1 MSAAVGPLLRRSWRH
16 PLRRAGWA
24 LTAFGVAFAF
34 VAVFARGA
42 SAEVPRRH
50 RSTTTPRPQRLL
62 VLSLPATAWADLDPT
77 IAPHLVQLLDH
88 SAVADLATRGAS
100 GLSQLGDG
108 YATLGAGTRSAT
120 DGVTDGEAFGVDERF
135 RGGTAS
141 DAFHL
146 RTGRT
151 ARRGLVHLG
160 LAGLVSKNAGLMF
173 DAKVGALGDALARA
187 GFGRAVIANADGV
200 EPYTPPLP
208 QYRRD
213 AVTGLMR
220 SDGTVPA
227 GAVGPELLQ
236 PDPAAPFGLRLSP
249 DAVEREFRTAW
260 KPRSVVL
267 VEGSDLERADAYK
280 VFATSKEWTRLRK
293 QALAWTDAMVGRL
306 LAGVDS
312 RRDAVV
318 VVGPSH
324 PAKTDAL
331 TVAAVKAPGVKPGLL
346 HSGTTRR
353 AGFATLVDVAPTILD
368 VLGVSP
374 PTSMEGRPLA
384 VQTGGGSAAHRR
396 MTLIDANE
404 NALFRDSL
412 VTEATYVYIVA
423 TVVLAVAFIVGG
435 RVNALRFWLR
445 LVALALIGYL
455 IATYLA
461 GPLHFAAHGGI
472 VAFWCFVIG
481 TAIAIAALCE
491 LVGRRS
497 MLDPLML
504 ALGGLLILHV
514 ADLLAGARTE
524 FNSVFGNSATVGIRF
539 AGLGNLSSAQI
550 TTAAI
555 ALAGLVAWRVGGT
568 RGVRISIA
576 ILAIAL
582 LVIASPIWG
591 QDFGGTLADAPAFVL
606 LGWLLLGRS
615 VGRGFVLALGGL
627 LVGFGAVTGLL
638 DLLRPSGQRSHIG
651 RFFESFG
658 NGSGGSVTVIQRKAS
673 EAFDS
678 LTAYHWVVL
687 ILVIVA
693 LTAFLWTRMGSPLR
707 LAADRIPTLMPTAI
721 AFIIAAVLN
730 TVLND
735 SGITIFGMML
745 AIAGAVAVYI
755 SVVFLDETSGTTTR
769 HTISRA
775 PESAPSAEDG
785 DRVPT
790 TTDA

>member
-1 MSAAVGPLLRRSWRH
+1 V
-16 PLRRAGWA
+16 
-24 LTAFGVAFAF
+24 
-34 VAVFARGA
+34 
-42 SAEVPRRH
+42 
-50 RSTTTPRPQRLL
+50 L
-62 VLSLPATAWADLDPT
+62 VLSLPATAWADLDPA

-88 SAVADLATRGAS
+88 SAVADLATRAAN
-100 GLSQLGDG
+100 GLAQFGDG
-108 YATLGAGTRSAT
+108 YATLGAGSRSAT
-120 DGVTDGEAFGVDERF
+120 DGVTDGEAFGVDEPF
-135 RGGTAS
+135 GDGTAS
-141 DAFHL
+141 EAFHL

-151 ARRGLVHLG
+151 VRRGLVHLG
-160 LAGLVSKNAGLMF
+160 LAGLVSKNAGLLF
-173 DAKVGALGDALARA
+173 DAKAGALGDALARA
-187 GFGRAVIANADGV
+187 GFGRAVVANADGV

-208 QYRRD
+208 RYRRD
-213 AVTGLMR
+213 AVIGLMG

-236 PDPAAPFGLRLSP
+236 PDQAAPFGLRLSP
-249 DAVEREFRTAW
+249 DAVEREFRDVW

-280 VFATSKEWTRLRK
+280 VFSTSEEWSRLRK

-312 RRDAVV
+312 SRDAVV

-331 TVAAVKAPGVKPGLL
+331 TIAAVKAPGVKPGLL
-346 HSGTTRR
+346 RSGTTRR

-368 VLGVSP
+368 TLGVKP
-374 PTSMEGRPLA
+374 PTSMEGRPLT
-384 VQTGGGSAAHRR
+384 VQTGGGSFAHRR
-396 MTLIDANE
+396 TTLIEANT

-412 VTEATYVYIVA
+412 VTEATYVLIVA
-423 TVVLAVAFIVGG
+423 TVVVAVAFVVGG
-435 RVNALRFWLR
+435 RVRALRVWLR
-445 LVALALIGYL
+445 LAALALIGYL

-461 GPLHFAAHGGI
+461 GPLHFAGHGGI

-481 TAIAIAALCE
+481 TALAIGVFCE
-491 LVGRRS
+491 VVGRRS
-497 MLDPLML
+497 VLDPLLL
-504 ALGGLLILHV
+504 ALAGLLILHV
-514 ADLLAGARTE
+514 ADLLTGARAE

-539 AGLGNLSSAQI
+539 VGLGNLSSAQI

-555 ALAGLVAWRVGGT
+555 ALAGLLAWRVGGN

-591 QDFGGTLADAPAFVL
+591 QDFGGTLADAPAFAL

-615 VGRGFVLALGGL
+615 VGRGFVLTLGGL
-627 LVGFGAVTGLL
+627 LVGFGAITGLL

-658 NGSGGSVTVIQRKAS
+658 NGSGDSVTVIQRKAS

-687 ILVIVA
+687 ILVVVA
-693 LTAFLWTRMGSPLR
+693 LTAFVWTRMGSPLR

-721 AFIIAAVLN
+721 AFIVAAVLN

-745 AIAGAVAVYI
+745 AIAG
-755 SVVFLDETSGTTTR
+755 VVVIYLSLAFLDETSGTTTR
-769 HTISRA
+769 RTIDSA
-775 PESAPSAEDG
+775 PESVSSADG
-785 DRVPT
+785 SDRDRVPT
-790 TTDA
+790 STYA

>member
-1 MSAAVGPLLRRSWRH
+1 V
-16 PLRRAGWA
+16 
-24 LTAFGVAFAF
+24 
-34 VAVFARGA
+34 
-42 SAEVPRRH
+42 
-50 RSTTTPRPQRLL
+50 L
-62 VLSLPATAWADLDPT
+62 VLSLPATAWADLDPAV
-77 IAPHLVQLLDH
+77 APHLVQLLDH
-88 SAVADLATRGAS
+88 SAVADLATRAAN
-100 GLSQLGDG
+100 GLAQFGDG

-120 DGVTDGEAFGVDERF
+120 DGVTDGEAFGVDEPF
-135 RGGTAS
+135 GDGTAS
-141 DAFHL
+141 EAFHL

-151 ARRGLVHLG
+151 VRRGLVHLG
-160 LAGLVSKNAGLMF
+160 LAGLVSKNAGLLF
-173 DAKVGALGDALARA
+173 DAKAGALGDALARA
-187 GFGRAVIANADGV
+187 GFGRAVVANADGV

-208 QYRRD
+208 RYRRD
-213 AVTGLMR
+213 AVIGLMG

-236 PDPAAPFGLRLSP
+236 PDQAAPFGLRLSP
-249 DAVEREFRTAW
+249 DAVEREFRDVW

-280 VFATSKEWTRLRK
+280 VFSTSEEWSRLRK

-312 RRDAVV
+312 SRDAVV

-331 TVAAVKAPGVKPGLL
+331 TIAAVKAPGVKPGLL
-346 HSGTTRR
+346 RSGTTRR

-368 VLGVSP
+368 TLGVKP
-374 PTSMEGRPLA
+374 PTSMEGRPLT
-384 VQTGGGSAAHRR
+384 VQTGGGSFAHRR
-396 MTLIDANE
+396 TTLTEANT

-412 VTEATYVYIVA
+412 VTEATYVLIVA
-423 TVVLAVAFIVGG
+423 TVVLAVAFVVGG
-435 RVNALRFWLR
+435 RVRALRVWLR
-445 LVALALIGYL
+445 LAALALIGYL

-461 GPLHFAAHGGI
+461 GPLHFAGHGGI

-481 TAIAIAALCE
+481 TAIAIGVFCE
-491 LVGRRS
+491 VVGRRS
-497 MLDPLML
+497 VLDPLLL
-504 ALGGLLILHV
+504 ALAGLLILHV
-514 ADLLAGARTE
+514 ADLLTGARAE

-539 AGLGNLSSAQI
+539 VGLGNLSSAQI

-555 ALAGLVAWRVGGT
+555 ALAGLLAWRVGGN

-591 QDFGGTLADAPAFVL
+591 QDFGGTLADAPTFAL

-627 LVGFGAVTGLL
+627 LVGFGAITGLL

-658 NGSGGSVTVIQRKAS
+658 NGSGDSVTVIQRKAS

-687 ILVIVA
+687 ILVVVA
-693 LTAFLWTRMGSPLR
+693 LTAFVWTRMGSPLR

-721 AFIIAAVLN
+721 AFIVAAVLN

-745 AIAGAVAVYI
+745 AIAGVIVIYLSLA
-755 SVVFLDETSGTTTR
+755 FLDETSGTTTR
-769 HTISRA
+769 RTIDST
-775 PESAPSAEDG
+775 PESVPSADG
-785 DRVPT
+785 NDRDRVPT
-790 TTDA
+790 STDA

>member
-1 MSAAVGPLLRRSWRH
+1 M
-16 PLRRAGWA
+16 
-24 LTAFGVAFAF
+24 
-34 VAVFARGA
+34 
-42 SAEVPRRH
+42 
-50 RSTTTPRPQRLL
+50 L
-62 VLSLPATAWADLDPT
+62 VLSLPATAWADLDPA

-88 SAVADLATRGAS
+88 SAVADLATRAAN
-100 GLSQLGDG
+100 GLAQFGDG

-120 DGVTDGEAFGVDERF
+120 DGVTDGEAFGVDEPF
-135 RGGTAS
+135 GDGTAS
-141 DAFHL
+141 EAFHL

-151 ARRGLVHLG
+151 VRRGLVHLG
-160 LAGLVSKNAGLMF
+160 LAGLVSKNSGLLF
-173 DAKVGALGDALARA
+173 AAKAGALGDALARA

-208 QYRRD
+208 RYRRD
-213 AVTGLMR
+213 AVIGLMG

-236 PDPAAPFGLRLSP
+236 PDQAAPFGLRLSP
-249 DAVEREFRTAW
+249 DAVEREFRDVW

-280 VFATSKEWTRLRK
+280 VFSTSEEWSRLRK

-312 RRDAVV
+312 GRDAVV

-331 TVAAVKAPGVKPGLL
+331 TIAAVKAPGVKPGLL
-346 HSGTTRR
+346 QSGTTRR

-368 VLGVSP
+368 TLGVKP
-374 PTSMEGRPLA
+374 PTSMEGRPLT
-384 VQTGGGSAAHRR
+384 VQTGGGSFAHRR
-396 MTLIDANE
+396 TTLIEANT

-412 VTEATYVYIVA
+412 VTEATYVLIIA
-423 TVVLAVAFIVGG
+423 TVVIAVAFVVGG
-435 RVNALRFWLR
+435 RVRALRVWLR
-445 LVALALIGYL
+445 LAALALIGYL

-461 GPLHFAAHGGI
+461 GPLHFAGHGGI

-481 TAIAIAALCE
+481 TAIAIGVFCE
-491 LVGRRS
+491 VVGRRS
-497 MLDPLML
+497 VLDPLLL
-504 ALGGLLILHV
+504 ALAGLLILHV
-514 ADLLAGARTE
+514 ADLLTGARAE

-539 AGLGNLSSAQI
+539 VGLGNLSSAQI

-555 ALAGLVAWRVGGT
+555 ALAGLLAWRVGGN

-591 QDFGGTLADAPAFVL
+591 QDFGGTLADAPAFAL

-627 LVGFGAVTGLL
+627 LVGFGAITGLL

-658 NGSGGSVTVIQRKAS
+658 NGSGDSVTVIQRKAS

-687 ILVIVA
+687 ILVVVA
-693 LTAFLWTRMGSPLR
+693 LTAFVWTRMGSPLR
-707 LAADRIPTLMPTAI
+707 VAADRIPTLMPTAI
-721 AFIIAAVLN
+721 AFIVAAMLN
-730 TVLND
+730 TALND

-745 AIAGAVAVYI
+745 AIAG
-755 SVVFLDETSGTTTR
+755 VVVIYLSLAFLDETSGTTTR
-769 HTISRA
+769 RTIDSA
-775 PESAPSAEDG
+775 PESVPSADG
-785 DRVPT
+785 SDRDRVPT
-790 TTDA
+790 STDA

>member
-1 MSAAVGPLLRRSWRH
+1 V
-16 PLRRAGWA
+16 
-24 LTAFGVAFAF
+24 
-34 VAVFARGA
+34 
-42 SAEVPRRH
+42 
-50 RSTTTPRPQRLL
+50 L
-62 VLSLPATAWADLDPT
+62 VLSLPATAWADLDPAV
-77 IAPHLVQLLDH
+77 APHLVQLLDH
-88 SAVADLATRGAS
+88 SAVADLATRAAN
-100 GLSQLGDG
+100 GLAQFGDG

-120 DGVTDGEAFGVDERF
+120 DGVTDGEAFGVDEPF
-135 RGGTAS
+135 GDGTAS
-141 DAFHL
+141 EAFHL

-151 ARRGLVHLG
+151 VRRGLVHLG
-160 LAGLVSKNAGLMF
+160 LAGLVSKNAGLLF
-173 DAKVGALGDALARA
+173 DAKAGALGDALARA
-187 GFGRAVIANADGV
+187 GFGRAVVANADGV

-208 QYRRD
+208 RYRRD
-213 AVTGLMR
+213 AVIGLMG

-236 PDPAAPFGLRLSP
+236 PDQAAPFGLRLSP
-249 DAVEREFRTAW
+249 DAVEREFRDVW

-280 VFATSKEWTRLRK
+280 VFSTSEEWSRLRK

-312 RRDAVV
+312 SRDAVV

-331 TVAAVKAPGVKPGLL
+331 TIAAVKAPGVKPGLL
-346 HSGTTRR
+346 RSGTTRR

-368 VLGVSP
+368 TLGVKP
-374 PTSMEGRPLA
+374 PTSMEGRPLT
-384 VQTGGGSAAHRR
+384 VQTGGGSFAHRR
-396 MTLIDANE
+396 TTLTEANT

-412 VTEATYVYIVA
+412 VTEATYVLIVA
-423 TVVLAVAFIVGG
+423 TVVLAVAFVVGG
-435 RVNALRFWLR
+435 RVRALRVWLR
-445 LVALALIGYL
+445 LAALALIGYL

-461 GPLHFAAHGGI
+461 GPLHFAGHGGI

-481 TAIAIAALCE
+481 TAIAIGVFCE
-491 LVGRRS
+491 VVGRRS
-497 MLDPLML
+497 VLDPLLL
-504 ALGGLLILHV
+504 ALAGLLILHV
-514 ADLLAGARTE
+514 ADLLTGARAE

-539 AGLGNLSSAQI
+539 VGLGNLSSAQI

-555 ALAGLVAWRVGGT
+555 ALAGLLAWRVGGN

-591 QDFGGTLADAPAFVL
+591 QDFGGTLADAPAFAL

-627 LVGFGAVTGLL
+627 LVGFGAITGLL

-658 NGSGGSVTVIQRKAS
+658 NGSGDSVTVIQRKAS

-687 ILVIVA
+687 ILVVVA
-693 LTAFLWTRMGSPLR
+693 LTAFVWTRMGSPLR

-721 AFIIAAVLN
+721 AFIVAAVLN

-745 AIAGAVAVYI
+745 AIAGVIVIYLSLA
-755 SVVFLDETSGTTTR
+755 FLDETSGTTTR
-769 HTISRA
+769 RTIDST
-775 PESAPSAEDG
+775 PESVPSADG
-785 DRVPT
+785 NDRDRVPT
-790 TTDA
+790 STDA

>member
-1 MSAAVGPLLRRSWRH
+1 V
-16 PLRRAGWA
+16 
-24 LTAFGVAFAF
+24 
-34 VAVFARGA
+34 
-42 SAEVPRRH
+42 
-50 RSTTTPRPQRLL
+50 L
-62 VLSLPATAWADLDPT
+62 VLSLPATAWADLDPAV
-77 IAPHLVQLLDH
+77 APHLVQLLDH
-88 SAVADLATRGAS
+88 SAVADLATRAAN
-100 GLSQLGDG
+100 GLAQFGDG

-120 DGVTDGEAFGVDERF
+120 DGVTDGEAFGVDEPF
-135 RGGTAS
+135 GDGTAS
-141 DAFHL
+141 EAFHL

-151 ARRGLVHLG
+151 VRRGLVHLG
-160 LAGLVSKNAGLMF
+160 LAGLVSKNAGLLF
-173 DAKVGALGDALARA
+173 DAKAGALGDALARA
-187 GFGRAVIANADGV
+187 GFGRAVVANADGV

-208 QYRRD
+208 RYRRD
-213 AVTGLMR
+213 AVIGLMG

-236 PDPAAPFGLRLSP
+236 PDQAAPFGLRLSP
-249 DAVEREFRTAW
+249 DAVEGEFRDVW

-280 VFATSKEWTRLRK
+280 VFSTSEEWSRLRK

-312 RRDAVV
+312 SRDAVV

-331 TVAAVKAPGVKPGLL
+331 TIAAVKAPGVKPGLL
-346 HSGTTRR
+346 RSGTTRR

-368 VLGVSP
+368 TLGVKP
-374 PTSMEGRPLA
+374 PTSMEGRPLT
-384 VQTGGGSAAHRR
+384 VQTGGGSFAHRR
-396 MTLIDANE
+396 TTLIEANT

-412 VTEATYVYIVA
+412 VTEATYVLIVA
-423 TVVLAVAFIVGG
+423 TVVLAVAFVVGG
-435 RVNALRFWLR
+435 RVRALRVWLR
-445 LVALALIGYL
+445 LAALALIGYL

-461 GPLHFAAHGGI
+461 GPLHFAGHGGI

-481 TAIAIAALCE
+481 TAIAIGVFCE
-491 LVGRRS
+491 VVGRRS
-497 MLDPLML
+497 VLDPLLL
-504 ALGGLLILHV
+504 ALAGLLILHV
-514 ADLLAGARTE
+514 ADLLTGARAE

-539 AGLGNLSSAQI
+539 VGLGNLSSAQI

-555 ALAGLVAWRVGGT
+555 ALAGLLAWRVGGN

-591 QDFGGTLADAPAFVL
+591 QDFGGTLADAPAFAL

-615 VGRGFVLALGGL
+615 VGRGFVLALGAL
-627 LVGFGAVTGLL
+627 LVGFGAITGLL

-658 NGSGGSVTVIQRKAS
+658 NGSGDSVTVIQRKAS

-687 ILVIVA
+687 ILVVVA
-693 LTAFLWTRMGSPLR
+693 LTAFVWTRMGSPLR

-721 AFIIAAVLN
+721 AFIVAAVLN

-745 AIAGAVAVYI
+745 AIAGVIVIYLSLA
-755 SVVFLDETSGTTTR
+755 FLDETSGTTTR
-769 HTISRA
+769 RTIDST
-775 PESAPSAEDG
+775 PESVPSADG
-785 DRVPT
+785 SDRDRVPT
-790 TTDA
+790 STDA

>member
-1 MSAAVGPLLRRSWRH
+1 VYPAVGPLHLRSWRH
-16 PLRRAGWA
+16 SLRRTGWA
-24 LTAFGVAFAF
+24 LTAFGVAFAL

-42 SAEVPRRH
+42 SADSPRRH
-50 RSTTTPRPQRLL
+50 RSTTAPRPQRLL
-62 VLSLPATAWADLDPT
+62 VLSLPATAWADLDPA

-88 SAVADLATRGAS
+88 SAVADLATRGAN
-100 GLSQLGDG
+100 GLAQFGDG

-120 DGVTDGEAFGVDERF
+120 DGVTDGEAFGVDEQF
-135 RGGTAS
+135 GDGTAS
-141 DAFHL
+141 DAFRL

-151 ARRGLVHLG
+151 VRRALVHLG
-160 LAGLVSKNAGLMF
+160 LAGLVSKNAGLLF
-173 DAKVGALGDALARA
+173 DAKAGALGDALARA

-208 QYRRD
+208 RYRRD
-213 AVTGLMR
+213 AVIGLMG

-236 PDPAAPFGLRLSP
+236 PDQAAPFGLRLSP
-249 DAVEREFRTAW
+249 DAVEQEFRTVW

-280 VFATSKEWTRLRK
+280 VFASSEEWSRLRR

-306 LAGVDS
+306 LAGFDS
-312 RRDAVV
+312 SRDAVV

-346 HSGTTRR
+346 QSGTTRR
-353 AGFATLVDVAPTILD
+353 AGFGALVDVAPTILD
-368 VLGVSP
+368 TLGVKP

-384 VQTGGGSAAHRR
+384 VQTSGGSAAHRR
-396 MTLIDANE
+396 TTLIEANT

-423 TVVLAVAFIVGG
+423 TVVLAVAFMVGG
-435 RVNALRFWLR
+435 RVKALRVWLR

-461 GPLHFAAHGGI
+461 GPLHFAGHGGI

-481 TAIAIAALCE
+481 TAIAIGVFCE

-497 MLDPLML
+497 VLDPLVL

-514 ADLLAGARTE
+514 ADLLTGARAE

-550 TTAAI
+550 TAAAI
-555 ALAGLVAWRVGGT
+555 ALAGLLAWRVGGT

-582 LVIASPIWG
+582 LVIASPSWG
-591 QDFGGTLADAPAFVL
+591 QDFGGTLADAPAFAL

-615 VGRGFVLALGGL
+615 VGRRFVLALGGL
-627 LVGFGAVTGLL
+627 LIGIGVVAGLL

-658 NGSGGSVTVIQRKAS
+658 NGSGGFVTVIQRKAG

-687 ILVIVA
+687 ILAVVA
-693 LTAFLWTRMGSPLR
+693 LTAYVWTRMGSPLR
-707 LAADRIPTLMPTAI
+707 VATDRIPTLVPAAI
-721 AFIIAAVLN
+721 AFGVATALN

-735 SGITIFGMML
+735 SGITITGMML
-745 AIAGAVAVYI
+745 GIAGAAVVCI
-755 SVVFLDETSGTTTR
+755 SLAFLDETSGTATR
-769 HTISRA
+769 RTMDRA
-775 PESAPSAEDG
+775 PESAPSGDG
-785 DRVPT
+785 SDRVPT
-790 TTDA
+790 STDA

>member
-1 MSAAVGPLLRRSWRH
+1 V
-16 PLRRAGWA
+16 
-24 LTAFGVAFAF
+24 
-34 VAVFARGA
+34 
-42 SAEVPRRH
+42 
-50 RSTTTPRPQRLL
+50 L
-62 VLSLPATAWADLDPT
+62 VLSLPATAWEDLDPA

-100 GLSQLGDG
+100 GLAKFGDG

-120 DGVTDGEAFGVDERF
+120 DGVTDGDAFGVDEPF
-135 RGGTAS
+135 GDGTAS
-141 DAFHL
+141 DAFRL

-151 ARRGLVHLG
+151 VRRGLVHLG
-160 LAGLVSKNAGLMF
+160 LAGLVSKNAGLLF
-173 DAKVGALGDALARA
+173 DAKVGALGDALASA

-213 AVTGLMR
+213 AVIGLMG

-236 PDPAAPFGLRLSP
+236 ADQAAPFGLRLSP
-249 DAVEREFRTAW
+249 DAVEREFRTVW

-280 VFATSKEWTRLRK
+280 VFSTSEDWSRLRK
-293 QALAWTDAMVGRL
+293 QALAWTDAMVGRI
-306 LAGVDS
+306 LAGVDP

-324 PAKTDAL
+324 PANADAL

-346 HSGTTRR
+346 QSGTTRR
-353 AGFATLVDVAPTILD
+353 AGFAALVDIAPTILD
-368 VLGVSP
+368 VLGVDR

-384 VQTGGGSAAHRR
+384 VQTGGGSAAHRHT
-396 MTLIDANE
+396 TLIEANT
-404 NALFRDSL
+404 NALFRDSI
-412 VTEATYVYIVA
+412 VTEATYVLIVA
-423 TVVLAVAFIVGG
+423 TVVLAIAFVLGG
-435 RVNALRFWLR
+435 RLKALRVWLR
-445 LVALALIGYL
+445 LAALGVIGYL

-461 GPLHFAAHGGI
+461 APLHFEGHGGI

-481 TAIAIAALCE
+481 TAIVIAAFCD

-497 MLDPLML
+497 VLDPLML

-514 ADLLAGARTE
+514 ADLLTGGRAE

-555 ALAGLVAWRVGGT
+555 ALAGLLAWRVGGT

-582 LVIASPIWG
+582 VVIASPIWG
-591 QDFGGTLADAPAFVL
+591 QDYGGTLADAPAFAL

-615 VGRGFVLALGGL
+615 VRRGFVLALGGIL
-627 LVGFGAVTGLL
+627 IGIGVVAGLL

-658 NGSGGSVTVIQRKAS
+658 NGSGGFVTVIQRKAS
-673 EAFDS
+673 EAFAS
-678 LTAYHWVVL
+678 LDAYHWIVL
-687 ILVIVA
+687 IIVIVA
-693 LTAFLWTRMGSPLR
+693 LTAYLWTRMGAPLR
-707 LAADRIPTLMPTAI
+707 VAADRISTLVPAAI
-721 AFIIAAVLN
+721 AFIVAAVLN

-735 SGITIFGMML
+735 SGITIAGMML
-745 AIAGAVAVYI
+745 AIAGATIVYI
-755 SVVFLDETSGTTTR
+755 SVVFLDETSGTPTR
-769 HTISRA
+769 RTIDRA
-775 PESAPSAEDG
+775 PESAPSADG
-785 DRVPT
+785 SDRVPT
-790 TTDA
+790 STDA

>member
-1 MSAAVGPLLRRSWRH
+1 
-16 PLRRAGWA
+16 
-24 LTAFGVAFAF
+24 
-34 VAVFARGA
+34 
-42 SAEVPRRH
+42 
-50 RSTTTPRPQRLL
+50 
-62 VLSLPATAWADLDPT
+62 
-77 IAPHLVQLLDH
+77 
-88 SAVADLATRGAS
+88 
-100 GLSQLGDG
+100 
-108 YATLGAGTRSAT
+108 
-120 DGVTDGEAFGVDERF
+120 
-135 RGGTAS
+135 
-141 DAFHL
+141 
-146 RTGRT
+146 
-151 ARRGLVHLG
+151 
-160 LAGLVSKNAGLMF
+160 
-173 DAKVGALGDALARA
+173 
-187 GFGRAVIANADGV
+187 
-200 EPYTPPLP
+200 
-208 QYRRD
+208 
-213 AVTGLMR
+213 
-220 SDGTVPA
+220 
-227 GAVGPELLQ
+227 
-236 PDPAAPFGLRLSP
+236 
-249 DAVEREFRTAW
+249 
-260 KPRSVVL
+260 VVL

-280 VFATSKEWTRLRK
+280 VFSTSEDWSRLRK

-306 LAGVDS
+306 LAAVDS

-331 TVAAVKAPGVKPGLL
+331 TVAAVNAPGVKPGLL
-346 HSGTTRR
+346 QSGTTRR
-353 AGFATLVDVAPTILD
+353 AGFATLADVAPTILD

-374 PTSMEGRPLA
+374 PTSMEGRPLT

-396 MTLIDANE
+396 TTLIETNT

-423 TVVLAVAFIVGG
+423 TVVVAVALIVGG
-435 RVNALRFWLR
+435 RLKALRVWLR
-445 LVALALIGYL
+445 LLALALIGYL

-461 GPLHFAAHGGI
+461 GPLHFAGHGGI

-481 TAIAIAALCE
+481 TAIAIAVFCE

-497 MLDPLML
+497 VLDPLVL
-504 ALGGLLILHV
+504 ALAGLLILHV
-514 ADLLAGARTE
+514 ADLLTGARAE

-539 AGLGNLSSAQI
+539 TGLGNLSSAQI

-555 ALAGLVAWRVGGT
+555 ALAGLLAWRVGGN
-568 RGVRISIA
+568 RGVRIAIA

-582 LVIASPIWG
+582 LAIASPIWG

-606 LGWLLLGRS
+606 LGWLLLGRT

-627 LVGFGAVTGLL
+627 LIGFGAITGLL

-678 LTAYHWVVL
+678 LSAYHWVVL

-707 LAADRIPTLMPTAI
+707 VAADRIPTLMPTAI
-721 AFIIAAVLN
+721 AFIVAAVLN

-745 AIAGAVAVYI
+745 AIAGAIVIYV
-755 SVVFLDETSGTTTR
+755 SVVFLDETSGSTTR
-769 HTISRA
+769 RTIDRA
-775 PESAPSAEDG
+775 PEPAPSADG
-785 DRVPT
+785 DDRVPT